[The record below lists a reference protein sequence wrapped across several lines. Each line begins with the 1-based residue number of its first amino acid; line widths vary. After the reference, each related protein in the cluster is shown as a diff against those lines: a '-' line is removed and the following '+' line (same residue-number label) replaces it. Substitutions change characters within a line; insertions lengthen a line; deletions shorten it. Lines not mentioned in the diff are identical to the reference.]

1 MDVLSG
7 ITKLLPFWVMASMA
21 IIIVIGCIIQS
32 GLGMGFG
39 LMVAPL
45 LALVDPAL
53 VPAPTLFLGLCT
65 ALWGAFVDRSLIRW
79 NEVALAGIGRFVGA
93 IAGLTLLFV
102 LAGAARFS
110 LLFGI
115 MVLTAVILSVSGR
128 TLPFNRLSL
137 GAMGAVSGLMGTI
150 TSVGA
155 PPLALV
161 YHGRDPAAS
170 RATLAAFF
178 AVGCAVSLAG
188 LFLTG
193 IAGMRDLY
201 LALAMAPPM
210 LFGLWFA
217 HRFKPGFA
225 RWYRPWLLCVAAVA
239 GLLLIV
245 RGLR

>member
-1 MDVLSG
+1 MDVIG
-7 ITKLLPFWVMASMA
+7 IPELLPPWVMATMA
-21 IIIVIGCIIQS
+21 VVIVLGCIIQS

-45 LALVDPAL
+45 LALIDPVL

-65 ALWGAFVDRSLIRW
+65 ALWGAYVDRDLIRW
-79 NEVALAGIGRFVGA
+79 NEVVLAGAGRFAGA
-93 IAGLTLLFV
+93 IAGIALLFI
-102 LAGAARFS
+102 LSGATGFS

-115 MVLTAVILSVSGR
+115 MVLSAVVLSVSGR

-137 GAMGAVSGLMGTI
+137 SLMGALSGLMGTI

-161 YHGRDPAAS
+161 YHGRNPVVS

-178 AVGCAVSLAG
+178 AVGCGVSLSA
-188 LFLTG
+188 LFLAG
-193 IAGMRDLY
+193 IAGMRDIY

-225 RWYRPWLLCVAAVA
+225 RWYRPWLLFVAGLA
-239 GLLLIV
+239 GLLLV
-245 RGLR
+245 ARGIL

>member
-1 MDVLSG
+1 
-7 ITKLLPFWVMASMA
+7 MAV
-21 IIIVIGCIIQS
+21 IIVLGCIIQA

-45 LALVDPAL
+45 LALIDPAL

-65 ALWGAFVDRSLIRW
+65 ALWGAFADRNHIQW
-79 NEVALAGIGRFVGA
+79 NEVMLAGTGRLAGALAG
-93 IAGLTLLFV
+93 LSLLF
-102 LAGAARFS
+102 LLSGASRFS

-115 MVLTAVILSVSGR
+115 MVLSAVVLSVAGR
-128 TLPFNRLSL
+128 TLPFNKMTLAS
-137 GAMGAVSGLMGTI
+137 MGAVSGLMGTI

-161 YHGRDPAAS
+161 YQGRDPTAS

-178 AVGCAVSLAG
+178 AVGCAVSLVL
-188 LFLTG
+188 LFVAG
-193 IAGMRDLY
+193 IAGLRDLA
-201 LALAMAPPM
+201 LALAMAPPL

-217 HRFKPGFA
+217 QRLKTGFA
-225 RWYRPWLLCVAAVA
+225 KWYRPWLLGVAGVA

-245 RGLR
+245 RGLS